1 MSSPRTGHRRPG
13 WTLYRHLLVELT
25 PPTLFTLL
33 ILSIVVL
40 SEDMLQFSDL
50 VLNRGLG
57 AGAVASLALYRL
69 VPAVTWML
77 PFAVLM
83 GSLIALG
90 RLGAD
95 RELLAIEAAGI
106 SAPRLLPPV
115 LLFASVATALG
126 VGLSVYAAPRANQAM
141 DATLEEMAQRKPWAA
156 LRAGQVRR
164 FGDWKL
170 EAREVSSGGDR
181 LSGVQLWMPDLGETV
196 FAEHATLDRSS
207 GEGIRITLERG
218 AVFLNPRRQAR
229 QLRFRELTAFL
240 PTSEGALTRS
250 EEEKLAGLTTA
261 ALRALPQR
269 DAEVE
274 LQRRLALPA
283 AALVFGA
290 LAVPLFLSRARFS
303 RSGGWLLGIAATLV
317 YYGLVQLSNGL
328 IESGVAGPV
337 LGVWLPDLVFAAIAM
352 VLLLRL
358 TRMSAARRHLSLRNL
373 WTRSKN
379 AATSKRTTRQWALY
393 RSVAAR
399 FVQVAALCFAGVLVA
414 YLVVDVLE
422 RLERFATYDASSIE
436 VFRYYAARI
445 PLLASRVIPMSLL
458 VATALTVSIFAAQGE
473 LIGMRSCGIP
483 APRGLLPILLICTSI
498 VPLYFLLN
506 DRVIPRTNA
515 FAERVNEREI
525 KNRPEQRASV
535 EVWYREG
542 NSFYEADLFDP
553 DAGIARNITVYE
565 IGPGGLPVSRA
576 DARWGR
582 HVGGGVWRLNGHVRV
597 ESHNGGVRRVPAS
610 AFARLGEAPVP
621 DRIDTRHLSV
631 EELRREIEDLRASG
645 IDTTPFRVDLYVKLA
660 TPFACLVL
668 PALALFFALGGP
680 PHPSPPA
687 TLVFSA
693 IVAVGYTLLTG
704 LGTSLGYGE
713 MVPPAVA
720 GFAPALVFAAAAG
733 YLGLRLGVFR

>member
-1 MSSPRTGHRRPG
+1 MSVPRTGHRRPG
-13 WTLYRHLLVELT
+13 WTLYRQLLVELT
-25 PPTLFTLL
+25 PPTLYALL
-33 ILSIVVL
+33 VLSILVL
-40 SEDMLQFSDL
+40 TEDMLQFSDL
-50 VLNRGLG
+50 VLNRGFG
-57 AGAVASLALYRL
+57 AGTVASLALYRL
-69 VPAVTWML
+69 APAITWML

-95 RELLAIEAAGI
+95 RELLAIEASGI

-115 LLFASVATALG
+115 LLFATVATLLG
-126 VGLSVYAAPRANQAM
+126 VGLSVYAAPPANRAL

-156 LRAGQVRR
+156 LRPGRVQR
-164 FGDWKL
+164 FGNWKL
-170 EAREVSSGGDR
+170 EAQEVSSEGDR
-181 LSGVQLWMPDLGETV
+181 LGGVQLWMPKLGETA
-196 FAEHATLDRSS
+196 FAERATLDRSS

-218 AVFLNPRRQAR
+218 SVFLNPRRHAR

-240 PTSEGALTRS
+240 PRS
-250 EEEKLAGLTTA
+250 EREMTRTEAEKLSGLTMA
-261 ALRALPQR
+261 ALRGLRQR
-269 DAEVE
+269 DAEAE
-274 LQRRLALPA
+274 LQRRFALPA

-290 LAVPLFLSRARFS
+290 LAVPLFMSRARFS
-303 RSGGWLLGIAATLV
+303 RSGGWLLGLAATLV
-317 YYGLVQLSNGL
+317 YYGLVQLSSGL
-328 IESGVAGPV
+328 IESGATGPV
-337 LGVWLPDLVFAAIAM
+337 LGVWLPNLVFAALALA
-352 VLLLRL
+352 LLLQL
-358 TRMSAARRHLSLRNL
+358 TRMSAARRQLSFRNL
-373 WTRSKN
+373 WTGSER
-379 AATSKRTTRQWALY
+379 AGTPTRTPRQWALY
-393 RSVAAR
+393 RYVGAR
-399 FVQVAALCFAGVLVA
+399 FVQIAALCFAGVLLA

-422 RLERFATYDASSIE
+422 RLERFATYEASSIE
-436 VFRYYAARI
+436 ILRYYAARI
-445 PLLASRVIPMSLL
+445 PLLASRVFPMSLL

-473 LIGMRSCGIP
+473 LIGMRSCGVP
-483 APRGLLPILLICTSI
+483 APRGLFPILVICASL

-515 FAERVNEREI
+515 FAERVNEVEI

-553 DAGIARNITVYE
+553 DAGIARNVTVYE
-565 IGPGGLPVSRA
+565 IGPGGLPLSRA

-582 HVGGGVWRLNGHVRV
+582 HVGGGLWRLNGHVRV
-597 ESHNGGVRRVPAS
+597 ESHNGAVRRVPAPD
-610 AFARLGEAPVP
+610 FARLGETSVP

-631 EELRREIEDLRASG
+631 EELQQEIEDLRASG

-693 IVAVGYTLLTG
+693 VVAVGYTLLLG
-704 LGTSLGYGE
+704 LGTSLGYGK
-713 MVPPAVA
+713 MVMPAVA
-720 GFAPALVFAAAAG
+720 GIAPVLVFGVAAG
-733 YLGLRLGVFR
+733 YLGLRLSVFR

>member
-1 MSSPRTGHRRPG
+1 MSLPRTGHRRPG
-13 WTLYRHLLVELT
+13 WTLYRLLLVELT

-40 SEDMLQFSDL
+40 TEDMLQFSDL

-69 VPAVTWML
+69 VPAIAWML

-126 VGLSVYAAPRANQAM
+126 LGLSVYAAPRANQAM

-170 EAREVSSGGDR
+170 EAREVSSEGDR
-181 LSGVQLWMPDLGETV
+181 LGGVQLWMPDLGETA
-196 FAEHATLDRSS
+196 FAERATLDRSS

-218 AVFLNPRRQAR
+218 AVFLNPRRHAR

-240 PTSEGALTRS
+240 PTSGRALTRS
-250 EEEKLAGLTTA
+250 EEEKLAGLTMA
-261 ALRALPQR
+261 ALRALSQR
-269 DAEVE
+269 AAEAE
-274 LQRRLALPA
+274 LQRRFALPA
-283 AALVFGA
+283 AVLVFGA
-290 LAVPLFLSRARFS
+290 LAVPLFMCRARFS
-303 RSGGWLLGIAATLV
+303 RSGGLLLGLAATLV

-328 IESGVAGPV
+328 IESGAVGPT
-337 LGVWLPDLVFAAIAM
+337 LGVWLPDSVFAAVALA
-352 VLLLRL
+352 LLLRL
-358 TRMSAARRHLSLRNL
+358 TRMSAVGRHRSLRNL
-373 WTRSKN
+373 WAGSARSE
-379 AATSKRTTRQWALY
+379 ASARPRRRWALY
-393 RSVAAR
+393 RCVAAR

-422 RLERFATYDASSIE
+422 RLERFASYEASSIE

-473 LIGMRSCGIP
+473 LIGMRSCGVP
-483 APRGLLPILLICTSI
+483 APRGLLPILLICAAI
-498 VPLYFLLN
+498 VPVYFLLN

-525 KNRPEQRASV
+525 KNRPEQRDSV

-597 ESHNGGVRRVPAS
+597 ESHNGGVRRVPVS
-610 AFARLGEAPVP
+610 AFARLGEALVS

-668 PALALFFALGGP
+668 PALALFFSLGGP

-704 LGTSLGYGE
+704 LGTGLGYGK
-713 MVPPAVA
+713 MVVPAVA
-720 GFAPALVFAAAAG
+720 GIAPVLVFAAATG
-733 YLGLRLGVFR
+733 YLGLRLSVFR